1 MTPHRRRLATVLSG
15 LEQPAFTPAGDEEGV
30 VEFVVVCLGAP
41 GRGMGWYHSTQL
53 LAGEVPRARLGA
65 VVEPWFMGEGS
76 GAEHADS
83 FATFRSEA
91 EAEHGVKFC
100 ASVEELPSAV
110 GPRVA
115 LIAARA
121 ADFPPLFS
129 AVLEKG
135 FDHIYLEKPGAPDA
149 ATMAAMADAA
159 QGAGVPVSLG
169 FNKNVSSY
177 VAQAREFAAS
187 HPGTTSTLIHNND
200 YSEATLDECF
210 SRNSNGMLHNMV
222 IRAPRPPRAALAL
235 PDPQTHSPTPC
246 PAVAAPASVPA
257 PFSC

>member
-1 MTPHRRRLATVLSG
+1 MNSFRRRLATVLSG

-53 LAGEVPRARLGA
+53 LGGEVPRARLGA

-83 FATFRSEA
+83 FAAFRSEA

-129 AVLEKG
+129 AVLVKG

-149 ATMAAMADAA
+149 ATMAAMAAAA
-159 QGAGVPVSLG
+159 QSAGVPVSLG

-187 HPGTTSTLIHNND
+187 HPGTTSTLVHNND
-200 YSEATLDECF
+200 YGEATLDECF

-222 IRAPRPPRAALAL
+222 IRAPRAPRAALAL
-235 PDPQTHSPTPC
+235 PGPQTHSPTPC